1 LTNKNILILNN
12 MYSILKKEIRSFL
25 SSLIA
30 YVVMIVFLIA
40 VGLFMWILPDYNVFD
55 MGYAN
60 METLFSMAP
69 FVFIFLISA
78 ITMRSFSE
86 EKKTGTIEILTTKPL
101 SDVQIILGKY
111 LAGVVLV
118 LFALLPTLIYFYTV
132 YQLGAT
138 KGNIDMGATW
148 GSYLGLFLLASCFV
162 AIGIFASAIADNQIV
177 AFIISMFLCYC
188 FYSVFDLLAN
198 FNLLGTYDSVV
209 ASLGINAHYLSIS
222 RGVID
227 SRDILYFLSLITGFL
242 WATKTVF
249 GSRKW

>member
-1 LTNKNILILNN
+1 
-12 MYSILKKEIRSFL
+12 MYSILKKEVRSFL

-40 VGLFMWILPDYNVFD
+40 IGLFMWVLPDYNVFD

-60 METLFSMAP
+60 MDTLFSMAP

-101 SDVQIILGKY
+101 SDMQIILGKY
-111 LAGVVLV
+111 FAGVVLV
-118 LFALLPTLIYFYTV
+118 LFSLLPTLIYFYTV

-162 AIGIFASAIADNQIV
+162 AIGVFASAIAENQIV

-227 SRDILYFLSLITGFL
+227 SRDVVYFLSLITGFI
-242 WATKTVF
+242 WATKTAF
-249 GSRKW
+249 SARKW